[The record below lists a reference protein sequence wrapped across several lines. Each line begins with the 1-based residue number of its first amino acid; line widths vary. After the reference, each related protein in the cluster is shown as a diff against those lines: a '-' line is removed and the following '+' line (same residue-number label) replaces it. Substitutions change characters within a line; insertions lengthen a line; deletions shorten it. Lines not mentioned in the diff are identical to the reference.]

1 MGYENTRLVFKN
13 VILTLQKKFMKGFL
27 VLFACLISGVFCA
40 QIPQLR
46 RQEFPV
52 GGEQSVGG
60 QNNNARSANIKEFD
74 RPPVE
79 DYKVISIAR
88 DTTFVDTTLSIY
100 KDYRFNYL
108 RKDRYGLLPFAN
120 TGPTHNTLIYNFDNR
135 RTMPGYIANAR
146 HFAYQEVE
154 DIKYHHNPT
163 PLTELYY
170 RSAFEQG
177 QQLDA
182 FITINLKPR
191 LNLSIAYKGVRS
203 LGKYL
208 NTLTSSGNFRST
220 ASYRTKNDRYHLR
233 THWVAQDILSEENG
247 GLTTESLEQFTSE
260 NEDFEDRS
268 QLAVNFENAQ
278 SILDGT
284 RVYVN
289 HFYKLINRQDSLKGY
304 NLRIGHIFN
313 SENKFFRYEQSAA
326 SELLGEAF
334 DQTNFSDRTDHEETY
349 NELNAIYEDRKLGQ
363 LKFQAN
369 TTFFD
374 YGYKSILIRDPDGD
388 GEQEVIPSRL
398 QGTTVAVGGGY
409 SNKIGGLDIE
419 GEAQVNISG
428 EFDGFTIYGALGYTF
443 LKDKRFSASILS
455 NARPAGFNH
464 LLFQSNYLNYNWF
477 NLPSYDTVKTNT
489 LSANLEAKQ
498 WVNFEVSAST
508 IDDYAYFG
516 ELDAVSGEED
526 QIPVVTSLQTSETV
540 NHIKVTAQKNL
551 KYGKFALDITATYQ
565 NVSGAEGVLNVPE
578 AVTRSSLYFTDRLFK
593 KALFL
598 QTGFTLNYF
607 TAYNLN
613 SYDPVLAEFYV
624 QNTQEIG
631 NFPLLDFFI
640 NAKVKQTRIF
650 LKAEHFN
657 SGFTGNDFF
666 SAPGYPYRDFSVRF
680 GIVWNFFL

>member
-1 MGYENTRLVFKN
+1 MR
-13 VILTLQKKFMKGFL
+13 GFL
-27 VLFACLISGVFCA
+27 VLFACITSAVLYA
-40 QIPQLR
+40 QIPQLS

-52 GGEQSVGG
+52 GGDQNIGG
-60 QNNNARSANIKEFD
+60 QNNNAKSANIKEFE

-79 DYKVISIAR
+79 DYKIISIAR
-88 DTTFVDTTLSIY
+88 DTTHVDTTLNIG
-100 KDYRFNYL
+100 KDYKFNYL

-120 TGPTHNTLIYNFDNR
+120 TGQTHNTLIYKFDNQ

-154 DIKYHHNPT
+154 DIKYYHNPT
-163 PLTELYY
+163 PLTELFY
-170 RSAFEQG
+170 RNAFEQG

-191 LNLSIAYKGVRS
+191 LNVSIAYKGVRS
-203 LGKYL
+203 LGKYV
-208 NTLTSSGNFRST
+208 NSLTSSGNFR
-220 ASYRTKNDRYHLR
+220 AAGSYRTKNDRYHIR
-233 THWVAQDILSEENG
+233 THWVAQDLLNEENG
-247 GLTTESLEQFTSE
+247 GLTETSLEQFTTE

-268 QLAVNFENAQ
+268 QLAVNFEDTQ

-289 HFYKLINRQDSLKGY
+289 HFYKLIKRQDSLKGY
-304 NLRIGHIFN
+304 DLRIGHIFN
-313 SENKFFRYEQSAA
+313 SENKFFRFEQEA
-326 SELLGEAF
+326 SSDLLGDAF

-349 NELNAIYEDRKLGQ
+349 NELNAIYEDRKLGR

-369 TTFFD
+369 ATYYD
-374 YGYKSILIRDPDGD
+374 YGYKSILIRDSDGD
-388 GEQEVIPSRL
+388 GEQEIIPSKL

-409 SNKIGGLDIE
+409 KNKIGGFDIE
-419 GEAQVNISG
+419 GEAQVNVAG
-428 EFDGFTIYGALGYTF
+428 EFDGYTIYGEMGYTF

-477 NLPSYDTVKTNT
+477 NQPTYNTVKTNT
-489 LSANLEAKQ
+489 LSASLKAEQ
-498 WVNFEVSAST
+498 WVNFDISAST
-508 IDDYAYFG
+508 INDYAYFG
-516 ELDAVSGEED
+516 LPDATDDLED
-526 QIPVVTSLQTSETV
+526 ESLLVTSLQASEAV
-540 NHIKVTAQKNL
+540 NHIKVTAQKNIR
-551 KYGKFALDITATYQ
+551 YGKFALDLTATYQ
-565 NVSGAEGVLNVPE
+565 NVSGAEGVLNVPD
-578 AVTRSSLYFTDRLFK
+578 AVTRASLYFTDRLFK
-593 KALFL
+593 NALFL

-607 TAYNLN
+607 TEYNLN

-631 NFPLLDFFI
+631 NFPLVDFFI
-640 NAKVKQTRIF
+640 NAKVRQTRIF
-650 LKAEHFN
+650 IKAEHFN
-657 SGFTGNDFF
+657 SSFTGNDYF

>member
-1 MGYENTRLVFKN
+1 MR
-13 VILTLQKKFMKGFL
+13 GFL
-27 VLFACLISGVFCA
+27 VLFVCLTSAVLYA
-40 QIPQLR
+40 QLPQLS

-52 GGEQSVGG
+52 GGGQNDGG
-60 QNNNARSANIKEFD
+60 QNNNARSANIKDFE

-79 DYKVISIAR
+79 DYKIITIDR
-88 DTTFVDTTLSIY
+88 DSTHVDTTLSIA
-100 KDYRFNYL
+100 KDYKFNYL

-120 TGPTHNTLIYNFDNR
+120 TGQTHNTLIYDFNNQ

-154 DIKYHHNPT
+154 DITYYHNPT

-170 RSAFEQG
+170 RNAFEQG

-191 LNLSIAYKGVRS
+191 LNVSIAYKGVRS

-208 NTLTSSGNFRST
+208 NSLTSSGNFRAT
-220 ASYRTKNDRYHLR
+220 ASYRTKNDKYHIR
-233 THWVAQDILSEENG
+233 THWVAQDLLNEENG
-247 GLTTESLEQFTSE
+247 GLTTTSLGQFESGD
-260 NEDFEDRS
+260 EDFADRS

-284 RVYVN
+284 RVYLN

-304 NLRIGHIFN
+304 DLRIGHIFN
-313 SENKFFRYEQSAA
+313 SENKFFRFEQAAA
-326 SELLGEAF
+326 SDLLGEAF

-349 NELNAIYEDRKLGQ
+349 NEVNAIYEDRKLGR

-369 TTFFD
+369 ATFFD
-374 YGYKSILIRDPDGD
+374 YGYKSILVRDPDGD
-388 GEQEVIPSRL
+388 GQQEVIPSAL
-398 QGTTVAVGGGY
+398 QGTTIAVGGGY
-409 SNKIGGLDIE
+409 KNKIGGFDIE
-419 GEAQVNISG
+419 GEAQVNVAG
-428 EFDGFTIYGALGYTF
+428 EFDGFTIYGELGYTF

-477 NLPSYDTVKTNT
+477 NLPNYTTVKTNT
-489 LSANLEAKQ
+489 LAASLKAEQ
-498 WVNFEVSAST
+498 WVNFDVSAST
-508 IDDYAYFG
+508 INDYAYFG
-516 ELDAVSGEED
+516 LSQTTEAVEGAF
-526 QIPVVTSLQTSETV
+526 PAVTSLQASEAV
-540 NHIKVTAQKNL
+540 NHIKVTAQKNI
-551 KYGKFALDITATYQ
+551 KYRKFALDITATYQ
-565 NVSGAEGVLNVPE
+565 NVSGAEGVLNVPD
-578 AVTRSSLYFTDRLFK
+578 AVTRASLYFTDRLFK

-607 TAYNLN
+607 TEYNLN
-613 SYDPVLAEFYV
+613 AYDPVLAEFYV

-631 NFPLLDFFI
+631 NFPLVDFFI
-640 NAKVKQTRIF
+640 NAKVRQTRIF

-657 SGFTGNDFF
+657 SSFTGNNYF